1 MLIAVSNGA
10 AVSFYHFFF
19 GERAPPGCFFPGLT
33 PAIPGDAEENLRQRD
48 FWARTAFFPVDRGL

>member
-33 PAIPGDAEENLRQRD
+33 PAIPGDAEENLRQRRFLGTD
-48 FWARTAFFPVDRGL
+48 GFFSG